1 MKKEVKEMVKKRTY
15 RGKKRYLLE
24 YWSVPTKRMAQSL
37 AKQERRGTGGAI
49 IKKTGKTYSVYSLG

>member
-1 MKKEVKEMVKKRTY
+1 MAKRTTY

-37 AKQERRGTGGAI
+37 AKQERQGTGGAI